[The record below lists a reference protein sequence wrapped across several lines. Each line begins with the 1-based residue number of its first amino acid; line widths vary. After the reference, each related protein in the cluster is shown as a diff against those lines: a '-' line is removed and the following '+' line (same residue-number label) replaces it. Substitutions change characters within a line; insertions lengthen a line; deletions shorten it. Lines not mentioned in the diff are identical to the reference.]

1 MVKIVVFASEQSMT
15 QIVWFTANE
24 QSMVKIHNCFIYK
37 RIEHG
42 EDCFIYKRT
51 EHGEDS

>member
-1 MVKIVVFASEQSMT
+1 MM
-15 QIVWFTANE
+15 QIVLFTNE

-37 RIEHG
+37 RTEHG
-42 EDCFIYKRT
+42 EDCFIYKRAEHGEYCFIYKRT